1 MKTLLLFMFTHL
13 LIMPLIYAQS
23 ITIDLP
29 QRKAIETVINHYSQA
44 REKND
49 TVLLKSILSPDVDQL
64 VSTGEWRDGIQGS
77 MKGMLRSSASNP
89 GSRTLIVEKVRLITT
104 TSGIVDAR
112 YEIKNQDGTMR
123 KMWSTFVVVYQR
135 NQWKISAIRNM
146 LPTAQ
151 P

>member
-1 MKTLLLFMFTHL
+1 MKTLLLFIFSHL
-13 LIMPLIYAQS
+13 LITPLVYAQS
-23 ITIDLP
+23 IAIDSK
-29 QRKAIETVINHYSQA
+29 QRKAIENVIDHYSQA

-77 MKGMLRSSASNP
+77 MKGMLRSSENNP
-89 GSRTLIVEKVRLITT
+89 GTRILIVEKVRLITT
-104 TSGIVDAR
+104 TSGIADAR
-112 YEIKNQDGTMR
+112 YEIKNQDGTVR
-123 KMWSTFVVVYQR
+123 KMWSTFILVYQH

-146 LPTAQ
+146 LPTQ